1 MSELITQKTLWENF
15 DPTAEPLDAVV
26 VRSEVIDGLTF
37 KQLYFTSTSFEDGTK
52 TRVFAVVCHKG
63 DKPSKNAVLL
73 IDSYS
78 KPISSDDLRF
88 FAENG
93 FTAMAIDLKGRVE
106 KGKHTVYAPSEDFC
120 NADVAKSLFYVDD
133 GIRNNKLY
141 RYAVMCMRAI
151 THLIQNEN
159 AKNVSVVTVGLG
171 TYVGT
176 IVLAIDNRVT
186 NGSIVFGAV
195 YREYG
200 NKKQTEADL
209 SDREELAA
217 HLAYEEKR
225 QLWLMGLA
233 PQSYVMQI
241 KVPVYIITSANSELG
256 NVEDISRMFYRI
268 NDESRLLVLPNTI
281 EHLNDFYAK
290 SVINWCKGKK
300 PEEELSVT
308 SSLDENGDYYVTTNS
323 SATAKKLSVWYC
335 VKADGRTKHWMRATI
350 TRTGGES
357 RAKLNLY
364 EKDCEVLVF
373 ALLDADVAIS
383 SPLTKIK
390 VENAHNLIL
399 PSNIIFSG
407 TGTQELI
414 PFDIQ
419 GRWRGDNVSYEKAAG
434 YLNIVGAKG
443 NAFATYAIS
452 DRSIRRSIT
461 YTISFDVCCTV
472 KQTLT
477 VSVVHGF
484 ESEREVYSKEVQLL
498 GDGKWQRIVVDE
510 KDFKR
515 DSDGKSI
522 PADENCNLLMIWA
535 KEQFIINNI
544 IIV

>member
-15 DPTAEPLDAVV
+15 DPSAEPLDAVS
-26 VRSEVIDGLTF
+26 VRTEVKDGLTF
-37 KQLYFTSTSFEDGTK
+37 KQLYFTSASFEDGTK
-52 TRVFAVVCHKG
+52 TRAFAMVCHKG

-73 IDSYS
+73 IDDYT
-78 KPISSDDLRF
+78 KPVSEDDLHF

-93 FTAMAIDLKGRVE
+93 FTAMAIDLKGRVS
-106 KGKHTVYAPSEDFC
+106 KGKHTVYAPSEEFC

-141 RYAVMCMRAI
+141 RYAVMCMRAV
-151 THLIQNEN
+151 TYLTQNEE

-176 IVLAIDNRVT
+176 IVLAIDSRVT
-186 NGSIVFGAV
+186 NGAIIFGAL
-195 YREYG
+195 YRAYADG
-200 NKKQTEADL
+200 KQADADF
-209 SDREELAA
+209 SDKEELVA
-217 HLAYEEKR
+217 HLQYDEKR

-233 PQSYVMQI
+233 PQSYAMQI

-256 NVEDISRMFYRI
+256 NVEDISRMFYRV

-300 PEEELSVT
+300 PEEELAVISHC
-308 SSLDENGDYYVTTNS
+308 DENGCYYVTTNS
-323 SATAKKLSVWYC
+323 TASAKKLSVWYC
-335 VKADGRTKHWMRATI
+335 VQTNSRTKHWMRAPI
-350 TRTGGES
+350 ARVGGEL
-357 RAKLNLY
+357 RAKLKLY
-364 EKDCEVLVF
+364 EKNCEVLAF

-390 VENAHNLIL
+390 VQNANNLIL

-407 TGTQELI
+407 TGDQELI
-414 PFDIQ
+414 PFDVQ
-419 GRWRGDNVSYEKAAG
+419 GRWRGCDLSYEKAPG
-434 YLNIVGAKG
+434 YLGIVGAKG

-452 DRSIRRSIT
+452 DNNIRRSIS
-461 YTISFDVCCTV
+461 YTISFDICCAV

-484 ESEREVYSKEVQLL
+484 ETQRQVFSREIQLI
-498 GDGKWQRIVVDE
+498 GDGKWQRVVADE

-515 DSDGKSI
+515 DTDGKSI
-522 PADENCNLLMIWA
+522 PSGENCELLMIWA
-535 KEQFIINNI
+535 NEPFIINNI